1 MKKKVGL
8 GVILTLASSSLF
20 GLVSCSNNETMK
32 VYEAKELV
40 EENASDASAKIEVS
54 GPNTIKEG
62 ESAQLIAKI
71 SNFKDGVLTWTSS
84 NPEIIKVDEKGFINA
99 LDGGEATI
107 SVALGKDENNVEAK
121 AEFKV
126 TSIAKEEQVFR
137 VKYVDYDGTLL
148 YETFV
153 NFGEDAPFVGQD
165 PKRSA
170 DYKNAYVFKGWDQ
183 EAKNVS
189 SDLII
194 TAQYE
199 TRDISDYIF
208 VRNSGENTYRLYYY
222 LGKETEIT
230 IPDTYNNLPV
240 TAIDSSAFE
249 MAEIKK
255 VTLSNSIGVI
265 SDGAFKRLET
275 LEEIVIPSSVYEFG
289 TGVFE
294 DCTNLVKVT
303 LPDSLREIPDD
314 TFNGCTSLTTV
325 NIPANV
331 ARVGENAFRDCE
343 SLSEIALP
351 DKVSSI
357 GKNAFDNT
365 KIKNFTLPKECET
378 LGDYCFQDCVELES
392 VNWNDICTTVSK
404 SCFDGCLKLTKFNFK
419 PCITTLLDAAFRECG
434 FTSIDVPNTVTSI
447 GAHAFRDNVNL
458 ESVNLMANI
467 TEVPRSCFF
476 GDVKLKSINYSETIT
491 SLGSNCFQDCGLTTL
506 DQSILSENITEISNY
521 AFSGSSLSGEITI
534 PNWVTSIGNY
544 SFSSCENMTKLIVSE
559 GVNTIGTSAFS
570 SCINLSE
577 VSLPSTLVEIG
588 AGAFSGCNIS
598 SFNIS
603 ESNKD
608 FAVENGALFDRNKTE
623 LLFYPTGSTQG
634 DYKVPETVKT
644 ISDQSFAGATNLL
657 SIDLSNV
664 ETIGNKSFSKS
675 GITELQLPNTI
686 IDDGLDSYAL
696 SEMTSLKSVVI
707 NSDNLKALNGYTFN
721 SDTVLE
727 SVTFNCD
734 LEKLGNNEF
743 YNCMN
748 LKVVTLPASL
758 KSIGRSCFLST
769 PNTLVIK
776 YLGTKKQ
783 WNAIN
788 LSSAGFESGTT
799 VECSDGTITL

>member
-32 VYEAKELV
+32 VYEAKELIDAKDS
-40 EENASDASAKIEVS
+40 ETNATIEVS

-71 SNFKDGVLTWTSS
+71 SNFKDGVLLWASS
-84 NPEIIKVDEKGFINA
+84 NPEVIKVDEKGFINA

-107 SVALGKDENNVEAK
+107 SVALGKDENSVEAK
-121 AEFKV
+121 TEFKV

-153 NFGEDAPFVGQD
+153 NFGEDAPFIGQD

-208 VRNSGENTYRLYYY
+208 VRNSGENSYRLYYY

-265 SDGAFKRLET
+265 SDGAFKRLAT

-289 TGVFE
+289 MGVFE
-294 DCTNLVKVT
+294 GCTNLVKVT

-325 NIPANV
+325 NIPSNV
-331 ARVGENAFRDCE
+331 ARIGENAFRDCE
-343 SLSEIALP
+343 SLSEITLP

-357 GKNAFDNT
+357 GKYAFDNT

-392 VNWNDICTTVSK
+392 VDWNDICTTVSK
-404 SCFDGCLKLTKFNFK
+404 SCFDGCVKLTKFNFK
-419 PCITTLLDAAFRECG
+419 PCITTLLDSAFRECG
-434 FTSIDVPNTVTSI
+434 FTSIDVPNTVTSV
-447 GAHAFRDNVNL
+447 GAHAFRENVNL
-458 ESVNLMANI
+458 ESANLMANI

-506 DQSILSENITEISNY
+506 DQSVLSENITEISSY
-521 AFSGSSLSGEITI
+521 AFSGCAFEGEITI
-534 PNWVTSIGNY
+534 PSQITAIGDN
-544 SFSSCENMTKLIVSE
+544 SFNSCENITKLIVSE
-559 GVNTIGTSAFS
+559 GVETIGKSAFA
-570 SCINLSE
+570 SCTNLSE
-577 VSLPSTLVEIG
+577 VNLPSTLSEIG
-588 AGAFSGCNIS
+588 VGAFSYCKVNT
-598 SFNIS
+598 FNLS
-603 ESNKD
+603 ETNNEFLIES
-608 FAVENGALFDRNKTE
+608 GALLDKEKTT
-623 LLFYPTGSTQG
+623 LLSYTNGSNET
-634 DYKVPETVKT
+634 DYKIPEAVKT
-644 ISDQSFAGATNLL
+644 ISDYALAGATNLT

-664 ETIGNKSFSKS
+664 ESIGDRAFSNS
-675 GITELQLPNTI
+675 NITELIIPNTI
-686 IDDGLDSYAL
+686 IDKGLDSYAL
-696 SEMTSLKSVVI
+696 SEMTSLKNAI
-707 NSDNLKALNGYTFN
+707 FNTTNLKVLNGYTFN
-721 SDTVLE
+721 NDTVLE

-734 LEKLGNNEF
+734 LEKLF
-743 YNCMN
+743 F
-748 LKVVTLPASL
+748 V
-758 KSIGRSCFLST
+758 
-769 PNTLVIK
+769 NT
-776 YLGTKKQ
+776 
-783 WNAIN
+783 
-788 LSSAGFESGTT
+788 
-799 VECSDGTITL
+799 

>member
-20 GLVSCSNNETMK
+20 GLVSCNNNETMK

-40 EENASDASAKIEVS
+40 EENASDTSAKIEVS

-71 SNFKDGVLTWTSS
+71 SNFKDGVLTRTSS
-84 NPEIIKVDEKGFINA
+84 NPDVIKVDEKGFISA

-107 SVALGKDENNVEAK
+107 SVSLGKDENNVEAK

-189 SDLII
+189 SDLTI

-208 VRNSGENTYRLYYY
+208 VRNSGENSYRLYYY

-265 SDGAFKRLET
+265 SDGAFKRLAT

-303 LPDSLREIPDD
+303 LPESLREIPDD

-331 ARVGENAFRDCE
+331 ARIGENAFRDCE
-343 SLSEIALP
+343 SLSEISLP

-357 GKNAFDNT
+357 GKYAFDNT

-404 SCFDGCLKLTKFNFK
+404 SCFDGCVKLTKFNFK
-419 PCITTLLDAAFRECG
+419 PCITTLLDAAFQECG
-434 FTSIDVPNTVTSI
+434 FTSIDVPNTVTSV

-458 ESVNLMANI
+458 ESANLMANI

-476 GDVKLKSINYSETIT
+476 GDIKLKSIKYSETIT
-491 SLGSNCFQDCGLTTL
+491 SLGTNCFQDCGLTTL
-506 DQSILSENITEISNY
+506 DQSVLSENITEISNY

-534 PNWVTSIGNY
+534 PNRVTSIGNS
-544 SFSSCENMTKLIVSE
+544 SFSSCENITKVIVSE
-559 GVNTIGTSAFS
+559 GVETMGTSAFA
-570 SCINLSE
+570 SCTNLSE
-577 VSLPSTLVEIG
+577 VSLPSTVSKIG
-588 AGAFSGCNIS
+588 SGAFSGCKVN

-603 ESNKD
+603 ESNKY
-608 FAVENGALFDRNKTE
+608 FAVESGVLFDKNKTE
-623 LLFYPTGSTQG
+623 LLFYPTGSTQT
-634 DYKVPETVKT
+634 DYLIPETVKT
-644 ISDQSFAGATNLL
+644 ISDQSFAGASNLL
-657 SIDLSNV
+657 SINLSNV
-664 ETIGNKSFSKS
+664 ETIGNKSFSNS
-675 GITELQLPNTI
+675 GITELQLSNTI
-686 IDDGLDSYAL
+686 IDDGLDSHAL
-696 SEMTSLKSVVI
+696 SEMASLKSVVI
-707 NSDNLKALNGYTFN
+707 NSGNLKTLNGYTFYN
-721 SDTVLE
+721 DSSLETVSITCDIE
-727 SVTFNCD
+727 TFGNYEFANCKS
-734 LEKLGNNEF
+734 LRE
-743 YNCMN
+743 
-748 LKVVTLPASL
+748 VTLPTSL
-758 KSIGRSCFLST
+758 KSFGTKCFYST
-769 PNTLVIK
+769 PSTLVIK
-776 YLGTKKQ
+776 YLGTKAK

-788 LSSAGFESGTT
+788 SSNAGFQSGTT